1 MDPSE
6 RGRISGGR
14 LLEEEAGM
22 EEEEVGV
29 EVEEVEE
36 VEMVAKTG
44 AQWGSWANI
53 QAVREENTGCTGTGE

>member
-22 EEEEVGV
+22 EVGV

-36 VEMVAKTG
+36 VEMGAKTG
-44 AQWGSWANI
+44 AQWGSWVNI
-53 QAVREENTGCTGTGE
+53 QTVQEENTGSMPTGE

>member
-6 RGRISGGR
+6 RGRISGGQ

-22 EEEEVGV
+22 EVG
-29 EVEEVEE
+29 VEE
-36 VEMVAKTG
+36 VEMGAKTG

-53 QAVREENTGCTGTGE
+53 